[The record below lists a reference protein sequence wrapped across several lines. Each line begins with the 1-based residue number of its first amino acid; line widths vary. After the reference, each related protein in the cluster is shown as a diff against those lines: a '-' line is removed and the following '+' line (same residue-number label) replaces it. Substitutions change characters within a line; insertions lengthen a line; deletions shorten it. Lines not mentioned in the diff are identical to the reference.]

1 MIPEDKPDSPRIFTR
16 SLVDQVYEYLLE
28 KIVSNELSYGDNLN
42 IKTISE
48 TLKISTMPVR
58 EAIKRLEYDKVV
70 EVKPR
75 SSCQIR
81 IPDKREILSIYELR
95 EMLELFTL
103 QKYLAN
109 PKPERLK
116 TLESI
121 TEKMNAVTGI
131 ADPQKRAH
139 EAMELDYRFHREL
152 CKLSDNE
159 YVCHYHRQLSLHL
172 NMAAIHA
179 KSYHQLED
187 KYFQSH
193 SIILKHL
200 KQQSDKAL
208 KSIEEHFN
216 NVYALLAKEQ

>member
-1 MIPEDKPDSPRIFTR
+1 MDTPEKPDSPPIFTM

-28 KIVSNELSYGDNLN
+28 KIISNELSYGDNLN

-48 TLKISTMPVR
+48 NLGISTMPVR
-58 EAIKRLEYDKVV
+58 EAIKRLEYDRVV

-95 EMLELFTL
+95 EALELFAI
-103 QKYLAN
+103 KKFMNN
-109 PKPERLK
+109 PVIERLK
-116 TLESI
+116 PLEII
-121 TEKMNAVTGI
+121 TQKMNNITGI
-131 ADPQKRAH
+131 EDPLIKAH
-139 EAMELDYRFHREL
+139 AAMELDHQFHSEL
-152 CKLSDNE
+152 CRLADNE

-187 KYFQSH
+187 KYSQSH
-193 SIILKHL
+193 SIILKHM
-200 KQQSDKAL
+200 KQRSDKAL
-208 KSIEEHFN
+208 KSLEDHFN
-216 NVYALLAKEQ
+216 NVLALLEED